1 MNYFWS
7 CNSNFDKKYYHGV
20 LFFSNNL
27 RFFRIKPTSVK
38 EELTFKLNNT
48 RGSILDLLIPDV
60 RFFKFL
66 LIKRCDFNFGEFCLN
81 LLHHMERCRFGSVII
96 QIKTKINQKQ
106 HKQIRQSS
114 MKQYFTQISSS
125 HELLFC
131 LARKLLVFYQKTV
144 YLAESYLIFTD
155 GLLDLQQLDEIKFY
169 TVLCKT
175 YIAGIWLVRTINVC
189 HFFVARSF
197 TFIKPFST

>member
-1 MNYFWS
+1 MQ
-7 CNSNFDKKYYHGV
+7 
-20 LFFSNNL
+20 
-27 RFFRIKPTSVK
+27 
-38 EELTFKLNNT
+38 
-48 RGSILDLLIPDV
+48 
-60 RFFKFL
+60 
-66 LIKRCDFNFGEFCLN
+66 
-81 LLHHMERCRFGSVII
+81 RCRFGSVII

-155 GLLDLQQLDEIKFY
+155 GLLDLQVLDEIKFY

-175 YIAGIWLVRTINVC
+175 YIAGIWLVRRINFC
-189 HFFVARSF
+189 QFYVARSF
-197 TFIKPFST
+197 TFIKPFSTQILVNKRHMTYQI